1 MKFHNTLM
9 KYIEYYMH
17 FYYREC
23 SYQLTMPVCY
33 TVTMIVVSCLG
44 AIFIHS
50 NMICNYGFSY
60 TEYSSLT
67 STYMMKPFLSSFAL
81 QYLAGCMIELKEDKS
96 RYI

>member
-1 MKFHNTLM
+1 M
-9 KYIEYYMH
+9 
-17 FYYREC
+17 
-23 SYQLTMPVCY
+23 QLPVAHLCTTPVCY

-60 TEYSSLT
+60 TAYSSLT